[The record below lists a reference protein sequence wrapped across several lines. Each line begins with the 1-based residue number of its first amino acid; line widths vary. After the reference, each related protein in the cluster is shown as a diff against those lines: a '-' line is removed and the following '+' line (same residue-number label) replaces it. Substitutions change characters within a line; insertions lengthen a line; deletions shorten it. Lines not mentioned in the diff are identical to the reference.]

1 MFNREWVA
9 VIERIVPDRDTVVS
23 NLILV
28 KERMREFVAKP

>member
-9 VIERIVPDRDTVVS
+9 VIERIVSNRDTVAS

-28 KERMREFVAKP
+28 KERIREFVAKP